1 MLIYFLMITI
11 ILLTSVAQVLLK
23 IGSTQ
28 EKNSSYIK
36 LFSNPASLLGY
47 LTFAIVAFLSIYAI
61 KELEL
66 KVFFAITSLTYVVVL
81 LFSYFFLNEKLT
93 SNKIIGVVLVTFG
106 VILFNL

>member
-1 MLIYFLMITI
+1 MRLVY
-11 ILLTSVAQVLLK
+11 A
-23 IGSTQ
+23 
-28 EKNSSYIK
+28 N
-36 LFSNPASLLGY
+36 LFFDDNHNNASLLGY

-81 LFSYFFLNEKLT
+81 LFSYIFLNEKLT
-93 SNKIIGVVLVTFG
+93 SNKIIGVILVTFG